1 MLTRSC
7 RIGQYRTRLL
17 RPANHTCKANSFREA
32 AVRKG
37 LPEMRKRQIAIL
49 AELSDDERTTLLH
62 ILGKLEDVAVLRRF
76 PKDKK
81 QKPR

>member
-1 MLTRSC
+1 
-7 RIGQYRTRLL
+7 
-17 RPANHTCKANSFREA
+17 
-32 AVRKG
+32 
-37 LPEMRKRQIAIL
+37 MRKRQIAIL